1 MADDQTEKATPRRRQ
16 RAREQGQVVRSREL
30 TGSLVLLTGTLLLGW
45 FSTGFILQWRE
56 ALFSL
61 LEAARTSDLS
71 LNAGN
76 QAYWL
81 MRSLLYRTMG
91 PVMLFMGVMV
101 CVSLLVNVAQTGGI
115 AVRENAFQLDI
126 SRLSP
131 TGYFKQVFST
141 QGLARMLKTLIPSL
155 LLVWLAISFVSSEFV
170 STPAFSLMRIPMMFS
185 DAHAIL
191 LRAGMILLV
200 WSGIDY
206 GVEWWTHE
214 KMLRMSKQD
223 IRDEMKDS
231 QGSPQV
237 RRRIR
242 QIQRQLRRRKLK
254 ADVSRAS
261 VVVTNPTH
269 FAVALEFSMETM
281 QAPKVVAKGRNL
293 IAEQIKQEARSAMIP
308 IVENPP
314 LARSLYRSV
323 EVGDNIPQDLY
334 AVVAEILAF
343 LYRAELERTA
353 REKARNARPATASR
367 RGAPAQAPPPTR
379 RPARPEVPIIIEEAA
394 VPGTAPAA
402 TQPEADLRQERE

>member
-1 MADDQTEKATPRRRQ
+1 MA
-16 RAREQGQVVRSREL
+16 
-30 TGSLVLLTGTLLLGW
+30 
-45 FSTGFILQWRE
+45 
-56 ALFSL
+56 
-61 LEAARTSDLS
+61 
-71 LNAGN
+71 
-76 QAYWL
+76 
-81 MRSLLYRTMG
+81 
-91 PVMLFMGVMV
+91 PVALFMGAMV
-101 CVSLLVNVAQTGGI
+101 CLAALVNVAQTGGI
-115 AVRENAFQLDI
+115 AVRQNAFQPDI

-131 TGYFKQVFST
+131 TGYFKQVFSF

-155 LLVWLAISFVSSEFV
+155 LLVWLAISFVSSEFI
-170 STPAFSLMRIPMMFS
+170 SAPAFSLMRIPMMFS
-185 DAHAIL
+185 DAHSIL
-191 LRAGMILLV
+191 LRAAMIMLV
-200 WSGIDY
+200 WSAIDY
-206 GVEWWTHE
+206 GVEWWTNE
-214 KMLRMSKQD
+214 KQLRMSKKD

-269 FAVALEFSMETM
+269 YAVALEFSMETM

-293 IAEQIKQEARSAMIP
+293 IAEQIKQEARSSLIP

-343 LYRAELERTA
+343 LYRAELERTT
-353 REKARNARPATASR
+353 REKARAARPAAQPR
-367 RGAPAQAPPPTR
+367 RSAATPV
-379 RPARPEVPIIIEEAA
+379 RPAVPIIIEEATESGA
-394 VPGTAPAA
+394 APAA
-402 TQPEADLRQERE
+402 TQPEADVRQERE

>member
-30 TGSLVLLTGTLLLGW
+30 TGSLVLLAGTLLLGW
-45 FSTGFILQWRE
+45 FSSGFILQWRV
-56 ALFSL
+56 ALFTL
-61 LEAARTSDLS
+61 LEEARTSDLS
-71 LNAGN
+71 LQAGN
-76 QAYWL
+76 QAYWM
-81 MRSLLYRTMG
+81 MRSLVYKTMA
-91 PVMLFMGVMV
+91 PVAFFMGAMV
-101 CVSLLVNVAQTGGI
+101 CLSALVNVAQTGGI
-115 AVRENAFQLDI
+115 AVRQNAFQLDF

-131 TGYFKQVFST
+131 TGYFKQVFSF
-141 QGLARMLKTLIPSL
+141 QGLARVLKTLIPSL
-155 LLVWLAISFVSSEFV
+155 LLVWLAISFVSSEFI

-185 DAHAIL
+185 DAHSIL
-191 LRAGMILLV
+191 LRASLILLV
-200 WSGIDY
+200 WSAIDY

-214 KMLRMSKQD
+214 KQLRMSKQD

-293 IAEQIKQEARSAMIP
+293 IAEQIKQEARSSMIP

-353 REKARNARPATASR
+353 REKARAARPATQSR
-367 RGAPAQAPPPTR
+367 RATAPPV
-379 RPARPEVPIIIEEAA
+379 RPAVPIIIEEATEPA
-394 VPGTAPAA
+394 AAPAA